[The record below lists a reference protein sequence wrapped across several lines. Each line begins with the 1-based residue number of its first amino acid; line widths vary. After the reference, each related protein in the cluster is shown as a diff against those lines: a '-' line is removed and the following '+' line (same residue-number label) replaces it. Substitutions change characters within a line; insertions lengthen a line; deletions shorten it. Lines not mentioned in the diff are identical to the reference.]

1 VNFGLLA
8 AVFGVVFLAEL
19 PDKTMI
25 ATLLMASRG
34 RAGVVWAGAS
44 LAFLVQMALAV
55 VAGHFLN
62 LLPHLAIEIVVTAM
76 FLGGAL
82 YLLLVPEK
90 EEVEEAEAEAAHET
104 ASRGALAV
112 LASAFGVIMVAEF
125 GDLTQ
130 LLAATFVAR
139 TKDPLPVFIGSSLA
153 LISVAAIGAFGGQ
166 LLLRYLPLAR
176 IRQLGGVLLLVL
188 GIVSILRM
196 VLSAS

>member
-1 VNFGLLA
+1 MNLGLLA

-34 RAGVVWAGAS
+34 RAAAVWVGAS
-44 LAFLVQMALAV
+44 LAFLIQMGIAV

-62 LLPHLAIEIVVTAM
+62 LLPHLAIEIVVTIM
-76 FLGGAL
+76 FMGGAI
-82 YLLLVPEK
+82 YLLFVPEK
-90 EEVEEAEAEAAHET
+90 EEIKEGEEEVAGERPGKT
-104 ASRGALAV
+104 ALATAV
-112 LASAFGVIMVAEF
+112 GAFGVIMVAEF

-139 TKDPLPVFIGSSLA
+139 TKEPLSVFIGSSLA

-166 LLLRYLPLAR
+166 LLLRVLPLAR
-176 IRQLGGVLLLVL
+176 IRQLGGVLLLIF
-188 GIVSILRM
+188 GIVSIVRIFI
-196 VLSAS
+196 S